1 MAKIKMKYRDFELEI
16 EGDETFVEGKIKDF
30 PSVLDKIISNGEPIK
45 HNMIEEHNTTAVQS
59 QLEYKK
65 IIQKN
70 INEFL
75 REKNFSKDVDLVL
88 GVAYYL
94 NQYDGKEEFTTR
106 DIKELLK
113 KAKYSSDKNITAL
126 INNNIQKGHIEET
139 GNKTDGFKNMIVID
153 AGIRY
158 IESYVPKTESKKT
171 VKKSSSNSGKLS
183 ENEKSIVESISKLD
197 DYDIEDIEKIKT
209 LKNQKQIVFGA
220 MMLID
225 KIHHDF
231 EFNSAILYEF
241 IRKIGLNVDRNN
253 ISARLSESRSFY
265 DQCENRMLK
274 LSNYGRT
281 QIEKLLSNEKQG

>member
-30 PSVLDKIISNGEPIK
+30 PSVLDKIISNGETIK
-45 HNMIEEHNTTAVQS
+45 HNMIEEQNTTAVQS

-65 IIQKN
+65 ITQKN

-126 INNNIQKGHIEET
+126 INNNIQKGYIEET

-153 AGIRY
+153 AGIRC
-158 IESYVPKTESKKT
+158 IESYVPKTENKKT

-197 DYDIEDIEKIKT
+197 DYNIDDIEKIKT

-220 MMLID
+220 VMLID
-225 KIHHDF
+225 KIHQDF

>member
-30 PSVLDKIISNGEPIK
+30 PSVLDKIISNGENIQ
-45 HNMIEEHNTTAVQS
+45 HNMIEEQNNTSVQS
-59 QLEYKK
+59 QLEYKTVR
-65 IIQKN
+65 QKN

-106 DIKELLK
+106 DIKEQLK

-126 INNNIQKGHIEET
+126 INNNIQKGYIEET

-158 IESYVPKTESKKT
+158 IESYVTKTESKKT

-183 ENEKSIVESISKLD
+183 ENEKTIVESISKLD

-241 IRKIGLNVDRNN
+241 IRKIGLNVDRSN

-274 LSNYGRT
+274 LSNYGRM
-281 QIEKLLSNEKQG
+281 QIEKFLSNEKQG

>member
-30 PSVLDKIISNGEPIK
+30 PSVLDKIISNGETIQ
-45 HNMIEEHNTTAVQS
+45 HNMIEEQNTTAVQS
-59 QLEYKK
+59 QLEYKTIK
-65 IIQKN
+65 QKN

-75 REKNFSKDVDLVL
+75 REKGFSKDVDLVL

-94 NQYDGKEEFTTR
+94 TQYSNKEEFTSK
-106 DIKELLK
+106 DIKETLQ
-113 KAKYSSDKNITAL
+113 KAKYPSDKNFADL
-126 INNNIQKGHIEET
+126 LNNNIKKGYIEET
-139 GNKTDGFKNMIVID
+139 GNKIDGFKSLIIIEPGIV
-153 AGIRY
+153 Y
-158 IESYVPKTESKKT
+158 IENFVSKPENKKT
-171 VKKSSSNSGKLS
+171 IKKSSGNSGKLS
-183 ENEKSIVESISKLD
+183 ENEKNILESISKLD
-197 DYDIEDIEKIKT
+197 NYEIDDIEKIKA
-209 LKNQKQIVFGA
+209 LKNQKQIVFGT

-241 IRKIGLNVDRNN
+241 IRKIGLNIDRSN

-274 LSNYGRT
+274 LSNFGRK
-281 QIEKLLSNEKQG
+281 QIEKFLSNEKQG